1 MKKILSLCMAMALV
15 VSMTAC
21 GSKDD
26 GKTTTAAADNA
37 TTAAAAENNSEAVGG
52 ETTAAAA
59 GGETTA
65 AAAGETVAFTG
76 EGVFKIGGIGP
87 TTGGASAYG
96 IAVQRGAQIAADEIN
111 AAGGINGCQVELN
124 FQDDEHDPEKSV
136 NAYNTLKDWG
146 VQVLVGSVTSNP
158 CIAVA
163 EKTQADNMFQLTPS
177 GTAVD
182 CVKYDNAFRMCFS
195 DPNQGLE
202 SAKYIGENSLATK
215 VAVIYDSSDPYSVG
229 IYEAFRAEAENQSFE
244 IVSAEAFTADSKTD
258 FSVQVQKAKDAQ
270 ADLLYMPFYYT
281 EASLVLQ
288 ECDKQSYKPVF
299 FGVDGMDGILS
310 VENFKVELANE
321 LMYMAPFVATSEDEM
336 VKSFVTKYE
345 TQFGETPNQ
354 FAADAYDCMYV
365 VKAAIEKAGVTPDMD
380 ASAICDA
387 LKTAMTEISYDG
399 ITGKGISWEA
409 TGEPNKAP
417 MIVQIKDG
425 VTVEL
430 Q

>member
-26 GKTTTAAADNA
+26 GNTTTAAAGNT
-37 TTAAAAENNSEAVGG
+37 TTAAAAENNTE
-52 ETTAAAA
+52 AA
-59 GGETTA
+59 GGEATT

-76 EGVFKIGGIGP
+76 EGTFKIGGIGP

-146 VQVLVGSVTSNP
+146 MQMLVGSVTSNP

-163 EKTQADNMFQLTPS
+163 EKSQADNMFQLTPS

-202 SAKYIGENSLATK
+202 SAKYIGENKLATK

-229 IYEAFRAEAENQSFE
+229 IYEAFRAEAANQNLE

-258 FSVQVQKAKDAQ
+258 FSVQVQKAKDAE

-281 EASLVLQ
+281 EASLVLA
-288 ECDKQSYKPVF
+288 ECSKQSYEPVF

-310 VENFKVELANE
+310 VENFDVALAND

-365 VKAAIEKAGVTPDMD
+365 IKAAAESANVTPDMD

-387 LKTAMTEISYDG
+387 LKGAMTSISYDG
-399 ITGKGISWEA
+399 ITGKGIGWEA
-409 TGEPNKAP
+409 SGEPNKAP

-425 VTVEL
+425 VSVEVK
-430 Q
+430 